1 MYGMVNAA
9 VRGLVKE
16 KFGDEAWHKIHTAAN
31 APESFVAMESYDDD
45 VTYGL
50 VGAAVD
56 VLGLDA
62 PTILRAFGVYWV
74 SDVAT
79 ANYAELMT
87 KTGVTFVEFIKNLDH
102 MHQGM
107 RVIFPDYRPP
117 SFRVVDMEPG
127 KVQVDYYS
135 EREGLL
141 PFVEGLFQGL
151 GEHFSVSIAIEHVP
165 DTSHPL
171 PCKRMVVAYSGEA

>member
-16 KFGDEAWHKIHTAAN
+16 KFGDEAWHKIHTAAD

-62 PTILRAFGVYWV
+62 PTILQAFGVLGKRRGDGTLRGV
-74 SDVAT
+74 DVQDGRDLRGVHQEPRS
-79 ANYAELMT
+79 YAP
-87 KTGVTFVEFIKNLDH
+87 GDA
-102 MHQGM
+102 GD
-107 RVIFPDYRPP
+107 FP
-117 SFRVVDMEPG
+117 
-127 KVQVDYYS
+127 
-135 EREGLL
+135 
-141 PFVEGLFQGL
+141 
-151 GEHFSVSIAIEHVP
+151 
-165 DTSHPL
+165 
-171 PCKRMVVAYSGEA
+171 